1 MVTSVRSQPLINLL
15 LNNNIKELFD
25 PPVVLQGLTL
35 TVFKKTLNVVFFST
49 GNFMTFL
56 KVTTV
61 TPVNVIMST
70 NVIKI

>member
-35 TVFKKTLNVVFFST
+35 TVFKKTLNVIFFST